1 MYIAFQLFEMVIVKH
16 KNNKFVTHVVFY
28 YYSVTN
34 MALTLRLRDFE
45 HWTLPLLW
53 TYEAQYKKSY
63 VTGRHD
69 F

>member
-1 MYIAFQLFEMVIVKH
+1 MYIAFQLFEIDMVKH
-16 KNNKFVTHVVFY
+16 KNNKFVTRAVFY

-34 MALTLRLRDFE
+34 MALTLRLRDSE
-45 HWTLPLLW
+45 HLTLPLLW

-63 VTGRHD
+63 VTDRHD